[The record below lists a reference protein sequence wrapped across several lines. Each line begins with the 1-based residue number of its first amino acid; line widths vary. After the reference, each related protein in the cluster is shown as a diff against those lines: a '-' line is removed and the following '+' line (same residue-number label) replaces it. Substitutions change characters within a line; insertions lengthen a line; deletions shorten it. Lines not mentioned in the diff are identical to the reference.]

1 MPNILFFIFRLYG
14 GGAERVVSNLSIAFA
29 DKYNVKVAIYD
40 NQRKEYPYKGELIR
54 IHLPFS
60 DDPTRNTWWQRLIRL
75 VLLIYKVRKI
85 KREHKI
91 DVAISFAE
99 QANIVNILTRG
110 NRRTIISVRTLLSKE
125 IANTPKMKILGHF
138 IKSLYNKAHQVIV
151 PSQLAAQDLRTYFG
165 IAPNKLNV
173 IYNYID
179 QEKIDMLSAEEI
191 EEQFYQKLFQQPVL
205 LNVGRI
211 TPAKGQWLLFQLM
224 QRIKPIHPDWKLV
237 IIGESETEGN
247 LKTQLNE
254 MAGQLGLKVY
264 DGSPKQ
270 AASLND
276 DVYLLGFNVNPFK
289 FMRKSSILVFPS
301 VYEGFPNTVLE
312 AMQCGLPVIV
322 ADCQSGP
329 REILAPGSD
338 LDKKT
343 TTSELTDYGILC
355 PALPVADI
363 KIDIPVWI
371 IDEWENSI
379 NILMN
384 ENTLRDKFVQNGYM
398 RVKNFDKDTILQQ
411 WEKSIDAG

>member
-40 NQRKEYPYKGELIR
+40 NQRKAYPYKGELIR

-151 PSQLAAQDLRTYFG
+151 PSQLAAQDLQTYFG
-165 IAPNKLNV
+165 IASNKLNV

-179 QEKIDMLSAEEI
+179 QEKIDTLSTEEI
-191 EEQFYQKLFQQPVL
+191 EKHFYQQLFQQPVL

-211 TPAKGQWLLFQLM
+211 TPAKGQWLLFQVM

-247 LKTQLNE
+247 LKAQLNE
-254 MAGQLGLKVY
+254 MAGQLGLKIY
-264 DGSPKQ
+264 DGNPKQ
-270 AASLND
+270 TASLND

-289 FMRKSSILVFPS
+289 YMRKSSILVFPS

-355 PALPVADI
+355 PPLPVADI
-363 KIDIPVWI
+363 KIDIPAWI
-371 IDEWENSI
+371 IEEWGNSI
-379 NILMN
+379 NILMK

-411 WEKSIDAG
+411 WEKSIEAR